1 MKPKASEYAV
11 ILLALATI
19 FACGCAIGY
28 LFGKSATQESIGG
41 VSAQTGDA
49 RPGDWESR
57 TLEKLS
63 RALALTPEQRALVK
77 KEITTASGEI
87 AETKKGALR
96 DYHRNLLALHDRILP
111 HLDGEQR
118 ELMEKD
124 RRSLMKLIGSE

>member
-28 LFGKSATQESIGG
+28 LFGKSASQESIGG
-41 VSAQTGDA
+41 VSAQTGEA

-63 RALALTPEQRALVK
+63 RALALTPEQRTLVN
-77 KEITTASGEI
+77 KEITTASEEI
-87 AETKKGALR
+87 AKTKKEALL

-111 HLDGEQR
+111 HLNRKQA

-124 RRSLMKLIGSE
+124 RRSLVELIGSE